1 MRKSEALPSKYLTGP
16 WVGSRKFTV
25 TVAHVVQEVMENG
38 RETKPVMYFVGK
50 EKGMVV
56 NSGNWDAMAIVWG
69 DESDNWNGKT
79 VELFALPTQTPAGQ
93 ATLGCRIRA
102 IVDPTP
108 QTPVREQ
115 VASDWGAQP
124 TPTSVQPVSSQPAGP
139 GEQAAAQAK
148 AGLQQLPTEA
158 SDLDEDVLSDIIPF

>member
-16 WVGSRKFTV
+16 WVGNRKFAF
-25 TVAHVVQEVMENG
+25 TVARVVQEVMENG

-69 DESDNWNGKT
+69 DESDNWTGKT

-102 IVDPTP
+102 IVDPSQAGAQAP
-108 QTPVREQ
+108 LREQ
-115 VASDWGAQP
+115 VAADWGAQP
-124 TPTSVQPVSSQPAGP
+124 SITPTQPGNSQPAGP
-139 GEQAAAQAK
+139 GEQAAEAAK
-148 AGLQQLPTEA
+148 TGLPQMPTEA
-158 SDLDEDVLSDIIPF
+158 SDLDDEIPF